1 MSQGALCET
10 SRDHNRISVYN
21 VWGLTEEITILED
34 HYSGLIFIRMILS
47 RFVKTAFC
55 ALVATCGVSVLGF
68 AQDFSLTVEA
78 TPAVTEGMTQ
88 YRFYVNMNDASDRM
102 SAVFGNNEYTLSVEA
117 PEGAFNS
124 TFNSSWNASGIN
136 PAFVPV
142 FPELVDDTY
151 ATIGLEGPASSSGL
165 DGAADPSIAED
176 SNQLPGRCNRV
187 FSNFLFFDRK
197 ETDVTA

>member
-21 VWGLTEEITILED
+21 VWGLTEEITILVD

-88 YRFYVNMNDASDRM
+88 YRFYVNMNEANRCCVWQQRALSLKRLKGHSTALSIRAGMRRASTPRLCRCSRNWWTTPTPPLVWKVPHHPQDWRARPTPALWRTAT
-102 SAVFGNNEYTLSVEA
+102 SPSHR
-117 PEGAFNS
+117 
-124 TFNSSWNASGIN
+124 SS
-136 PAFVPV
+136 
-142 FPELVDDTY
+142 
-151 ATIGLEGPASSSGL
+151 
-165 DGAADPSIAED
+165 
-176 SNQLPGRCNRV
+176 
-187 FSNFLFFDRK
+187 
-197 ETDVTA
+197 